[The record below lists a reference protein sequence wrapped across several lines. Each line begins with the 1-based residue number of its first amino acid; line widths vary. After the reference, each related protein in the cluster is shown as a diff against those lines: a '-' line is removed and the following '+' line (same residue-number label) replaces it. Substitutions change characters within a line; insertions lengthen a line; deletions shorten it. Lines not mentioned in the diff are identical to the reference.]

1 MEVLDG
7 LEEAAGEDVPSN
19 PFVVSEDG
27 IVQFHYDLWRYR
39 TPLGVLIQCI
49 VVSALADGRYLA
61 AFPHSS
67 WHRQTSK
74 RSLPPILFK
83 PLLVEVLVAHV
94 SAREDALE
102 EYMKIWV
109 GYISAET
116 YAAMEVFIEGMQ
128 IDQEFKLAAAT
139 DFLPY
144 APALVETLDERFAF
158 LSAESGLGEKHTMRE
173 GKLESGLGEEQDL
186 PNRVSSLE
194 VLMEKMSG
202 SLQTLAEK
210 LDRAPN
216 RGTVPSQSRVSF
228 APSAAQI
235 PVRKERSEAQAMKFP
250 GLDASVVAAALSA
263 GVPEENLTE
272 MQRLLGSGLKTT
284 QRLREPALRGP
295 AKREAMQ
302 SAEAL
307 DESEEELEPGFAG
320 GELGSAGAGGP
331 ATVENTLSKL
341 TELVALLSADKLK
354 KAKITKMD
362 LALDGV
368 HGGGGTADSSSG
380 SAGKRA
386 AAARRALRV
395 GLQESPEEISAMVEK
410 LILEDLT
417 LRTQAPGMP
426 VNDFN
431 ARAWVEHRSR
441 IGAYKTSAYMAWA
454 AAGVL
459 DDLVKGRVCHARAR
473 AALMLVMLD
482 QVAIDRGSWVLGA
495 ELMLE
500 QGPPLSTLAS
510 HTLPSVADG
519 ESPFSRILDSRWAEV
534 MLSHLRDAEDY
545 LQKRRNL
552 GKKLGDEGDKEK
564 DKDSGKPL
572 RPKAKAKGKAAAEA
586 AASA

>member
-1 MEVLDG
+1 MLAGLPAADMEGLGGLDE
-7 LEEAAGEDVPSN
+7 LPEEDAPSC

-27 IVQFHYDLWRYR
+27 TAQYHYDLWRYR

-49 VVSALADGRYLA
+49 MVSALADGRYLA
-61 AFPHSS
+61 AFPHASR
-67 WHRQTSK
+67 HRQTQK
-74 RSLPPILFK
+74 RSLPPILLK

-94 SAREDALE
+94 SAREEALE
-102 EYMKIWV
+102 DYMKIWV

-116 YAAMEVFIEGMQ
+116 YGQMEVFVDGMQ

-139 DFLPY
+139 DYLPY
-144 APALVETLDERFAF
+144 APALIEALDERFAF
-158 LSAESGLGEKHTMRE
+158 LSAESGLGEKHMMRE
-173 GKLESGLGEEQDL
+173 GRSESGLGEEQDL

-194 VLMEKMSG
+194 VLMEKMNG
-202 SLQTLAEK
+202 NLQTLLEK
-210 LDRAPN
+210 LDHVP
-216 RGTVPSQSRVSF
+216 RGGATPSQSRVSF
-228 APSAAQI
+228 APSASQI
-235 PVRKERSEAQAMKFP
+235 PAKSAKTETQVKKFP
-250 GLDASVVAAALSA
+250 GLDAAVVSAALAA

-272 MQRLLGSGLKTT
+272 MQRLIGSGGKAT
-284 QRLREPALRGP
+284 QRLREPALRSS
-295 AKREAMQ
+295 AKKEAMQ
-302 SAEAL
+302 FAEAL
-307 DESEEELEPGFAG
+307 DESEEEPEPGLSG
-320 GELGSAGAGGP
+320 GEPGSAEVGEP
-331 ATVENTLSKL
+331 ATVESTLSKL

-354 KAKITKMD
+354 RAKATKMD

-368 HGGGGTADSSSG
+368 HVSGGMGDSSSG

-395 GLQESPEEISAMVEK
+395 GLQETPEEISTVVEK
-410 LILEDLT
+410 LILEDLM

-454 AAGVL
+454 AAGIL
-459 DDLVKGRVCHARAR
+459 DDLVKGKVCHARAR

-510 HTLPSVADG
+510 HTLPSVNRVPWTFIQG
-519 ESPFSRILDSRWAEV
+519 VEGLPELWFL
-534 MLSHLRDAEDY
+534 EDVLGCSLLKLPAA
-545 LQKRRNL
+545 LQKTCF
-552 GKKLGDEGDKEK
+552 EK
-564 DKDSGKPL
+564 TQGIRSC
-572 RPKAKAKGKAAAEA
+572 A
-586 AASA
+586 